1 MNALHTQLTSAGIPV
16 HGISIGRKDDK
27 ATWRV
32 DFAPEATD
40 EQKAQAAQIVAAFDV
55 EKAEHNAGIDAQIA
69 AIEAANLAPRF
80 SREAILIGILKD
92 HMRDF
97 SVDAAT
103 ALAQLTTV
111 GGARYNA
118 GFVRLKGLDDQIK
131 ALRAQRLP

>member
-1 MNALHTQLTSAGIPV
+1 MHT
-16 HGISIGRKDDK
+16 K
-27 ATWRV
+27 
-32 DFAPEATD
+32 
-40 EQKAQAAQIVAAFDV
+40 IVAILTARGKPTSFGFRLQDDGSGPYIAHWDEAKLGPRPTQEELDSVDV
-55 EKAEHNAGIDAQIA
+55 AKIEHNAGIDRQIA
-69 AIEAANLAPRF
+69 AVEAANLAPRF

>member
-1 MNALHTQLTSAGIPV
+1 MLTLHTQLTAAGIPV
-16 HGISIGRKDDK
+16 SGISIGRKDDK

-55 EKAEHNAGIDAQIA
+55 ERVEQNAGIDAQIA

-97 SVDAAT
+97 SVDVAT
-103 ALAQLTTV
+103 AIAELTTAN
-111 GGARYNA
+111 GPRYNH
-118 GFVRLKGLDDQIK
+118 GFTKLKALDDQIK

>member
-1 MNALHTQLTSAGIPV
+1 MSAPAVLHSRLASAGLPV
-16 HGISIGRKDDK
+16 VLVRKNRDGTYTADL
-27 ATWRV
+27 AQ
-32 DFAPEATD
+32 DATD
-40 EQKAQAAQIVAAFDV
+40 EQRAQAAQIVAAFDV
-55 EKAEHNAGIDAQIA
+55 ERVEQNAGIDAQIA

>member
-1 MNALHTQLTSAGIPV
+1 MNALHTQLTAAGIPI

-69 AIEAANLAPRF
+69 ALEGASGGYVRGL
-80 SREAILIGILKD
+80 REFML
-92 HMRDF
+92 
-97 SVDAAT
+97 AT
-103 ALAQLTTV
+103 AVVVKQQ
-111 GGARYNA
+111 GGPDFMGN
-118 GFVRLKGLDDQIK
+118 KGMQNVKTLDDQIK

>member
-1 MNALHTQLTSAGIPV
+1 MLNDLQRAVAAVCPI
-16 HGISIGRKDDK
+16 HGISIGRKDDRS
-27 ATWRV
+27 TWRV

-55 EKAEHNAGIDAQIA
+55 ERVEHNAGIDAQIA
-69 AIEAANLAPRF
+69 SIEAANLAPRF